1 MTNMITLVALLLTLV
16 QLPGTAQTTTRS
28 LEWDYLDTTP
38 AIVATWT
45 QTVKINNVVQ
55 PVTPTCVA
63 AGAHTHCTVPI
74 LATLN
79 ATTNNLLSVTA
90 SDANESFEAIYN
102 YNPSTPDVSS
112 PKLPSNTTLKIKVV
126 VIVK

>member
-1 MTNMITLVALLLTLV
+1 MKNIVWTSVILLLL

-28 LEWDYLDTTP
+28 LEWDYLDVTP

-45 QTVKINNVVQ
+45 QTVKVNNVVLALQ
-55 PVTPTCVA
+55 PTCTA
-63 AGAHTHCTVPI
+63 AGVNTHCVIPLLT
-74 LATLN
+74 TLN
-79 ATTNNLLSVTA
+79 ATTNNVLSVTA
-90 SDANESFEAIYN
+90 ADANESFEAIYN

-112 PKLPSNTTLKIKVV
+112 PKLPANTTLKIKVV